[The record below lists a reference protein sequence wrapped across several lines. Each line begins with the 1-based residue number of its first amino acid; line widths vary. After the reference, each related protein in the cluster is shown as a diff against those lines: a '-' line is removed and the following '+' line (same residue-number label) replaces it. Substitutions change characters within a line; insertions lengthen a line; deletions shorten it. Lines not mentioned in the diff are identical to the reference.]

1 MSNEHVVSPTSQLAV
16 GSDPTRL
23 IAFYLPQFHPIPEN
37 DQWWGRGFTEWTN
50 VTRARSLFRG
60 HQQPHLPSDLGFYD
74 LRLPEARQAQA
85 DLARE
90 YGISG
95 FCYYHYWF
103 SGRRLLERPFNEVL
117 ASREPDFPFCLC
129 WANECWTR
137 TWDGG
142 VHCVL
147 MDQTYSAED
156 DLAHPVAVRGIP
168 RPPVHPGRRPA
179 AVPGLC
185 GCGPPGL
192 RADDIDLC
200 EEALHQGLDGLFLC
214 RVESHQDKRVDPRLV
229 GFDAAVEF
237 VPEVSLLGS
246 RVGPTGLRQLDRVL
260 RKSRI
265 ARKHRINRVYSYET
279 LVRNALARP
288 SCGYERFRCVTPS
301 WDNSARRN
309 CGAAITVGSS
319 PELYREW
326 LEGIVRQASANPP
339 DRRVVFINAWNEWAE
354 GNHIEPCQPGS
365 RISGSD
371 PGSPP
376 GRLATD
382 RSTRAGAAVVRK
394 LLPWASRAEQEQSI
408 SGLMRIDSLLRG
420 SVDATLVTPGRHG
433 IFQLV
438 QAQACPLCARIRNL
452 LTVACGLFGAVWLV
466 IWAVRKRI
474 FQLLVGS
481 RDDYQ
486 VSLAGGGGNALH
498 LFHSERTPASSVC
511 RIGGPQTRT
520 WRHCLHRSTPRLSSK
535 DH

>member
-129 WANECWTR
+129 WANERWTR

-156 DLAHPVAVRGIP
+156 DLAHIRWLCEAFRDPRYIRVEGRPLFLVYAAADLPDSVRTTSIW
-168 RPPVHPGRRPA
+168 R
-179 AVPGLC
+179 
-185 GCGPPGL
+185 
-192 RADDIDLC
+192 
-200 EEALHQGLDGLFLC
+200 EEALRQGLDGLFLC
-214 RVESHQDKRVDPRLV
+214 RVESHQDKRVDPRLM

-237 VPEVSLLGS
+237 VPAELSLLGS
-246 RVGPTGLRQLDRVL
+246 RIGPTGLRPLDLVL

-265 ARKHRINRVYSYET
+265 ARKHQINRVYSYET
-279 LVRNALARP
+279 LVRNALAKP
-288 SCGYERFRCVTPS
+288 NCGYERFRCVTPS

-309 CGAAITVGSS
+309 WGAGIIVGSS

-339 DRRVVFINAWNEWAE
+339 GRRVVFINAWNEWAE
-354 GNHIEPCQPGS
+354 GNHLEPCQ
-365 RISGSD
+365 RW
-371 PGSPP
+371 
-376 GRLATD
+376 GRAYLEE
-382 RSTRAGAAVVRK
+382 TRQALVAGLR
-394 LLPWASRAEQEQSI
+394 PIGQSV
-408 SGLMRIDSLLRG
+408 L
-420 SVDATLVTPGRHG
+420 
-433 IFQLV
+433 
-438 QAQACPLCARIRNL
+438 
-452 LTVACGLFGAVWLV
+452 
-466 IWAVRKRI
+466 
-474 FQLLVGS
+474 
-481 RDDYQ
+481 
-486 VSLAGGGGNALH
+486 
-498 LFHSERTPASSVC
+498 E
-511 RIGGPQTRT
+511 
-520 WRHCLHRSTPRLSSK
+520 PR
-535 DH
+535 